1 MDELSCGDCCL
12 FQKINW
18 RQIIWKYLIPPV
30 DLSKSSKN
38 SHRLNKFTHG
48 VEFTPTVLAM
58 LSDTVALALCVSS
71 SVFPEDRFA
80 RLQMMGTKG
89 KYAHL
94 AHCFV
99 WAHRKKKK
107 ILPAPFFF
115 STIQLAKYASSLLIA
130 NNQQPLAASL
140 FCRSAPLQ
148 QVFIRRS
155 SGRCRCPALLKTS
168 PGISWSC
175 HSRDAALHT
184 HTRASSA
191 LCFCVLVTQKVTW
204 SQVFV
209 AKSVVRVLTS
219 AQKHILVLTLAACRM
234 LTFVDVFCSGG
245 RSTLWSSQIRPM
257 WFAVTCGDKAMTE
270 WWWWRWWRG
279 LLSVHVI
286 SWHFLRCISA
296 LIRRSS
302 GPSHSVSPLF

>member
-99 WAHRKKKK
+99 WAHRKKKEK
-107 ILPAPFFF
+107 KEKSSRHPSFFPPFNLQNTHPHCW
-115 STIQLAKYASSLLIA
+115 SQTTSSRWL
-130 NNQQPLAASL
+130 
-140 FCRSAPLQ
+140 
-148 QVFIRRS
+148 RRS
-155 SGRCRCPALLKTS
+155 SVGALRFSRFSFAGPPA
-168 PGISWSC
+168 
-175 HSRDAALHT
+175 AAAARPYWKHPLEFPEAATAETPLYTHT
-184 HTRASSA
+184 HVQAQPCA
-191 LCFCVLVTQKVTW
+191 F
-204 SQVFV
+204 VFLWHK
-209 AKSVVRVLTS
+209 KS
-219 AQKHILVLTLAACRM
+219 H
-234 LTFVDVFCSGG
+234 D
-245 RSTLWSSQIRPM
+245 
-257 WFAVTCGDKAMTE
+257 
-270 WWWWRWWRG
+270 
-279 LLSVHVI
+279 
-286 SWHFLRCISA
+286 LRYS
-296 LIRRSS
+296 
-302 GPSHSVSPLF
+302 